1 MNKAFIA
8 GRIGFVDAKPIGTKG
23 YTVFNL
29 SINVDDDWVNV
40 SFFTKKPE
48 HWRGIIT
55 KGRLFAATT
64 DIKIEKWESGGKKH
78 KRITFAVS
86 RGTYPLIADAIPTQP
101 QPTEGKTVDMTKAKN
116 DFFDEDVPF

>member
-8 GRIGFVDAKPIGTKG
+8 GRIGFVNAKPIGTKG

-29 SINVDDDWVNV
+29 SVSVDDDWVNV

-48 HWRGIIT
+48 YWQSIIT

-64 DIKIEKWESGGKKH
+64 DIKVEKWESGGKKH
-78 KRITFAVS
+78 KAIKFVVTNGS
-86 RGTYPLIADAIPTQP
+86 YPLVGDNIPKQNASPDDGLP
-101 QPTEGKTVDMTKAKN
+101 Q
-116 DFFDEDVPF
+116 EDIPF